1 MRQSAR
7 PEVPPCSNICRA
19 IEYSPDPEGHNGI
32 FLGKNVVTEASKA
45 LTKAM
50 WKVGLVRR
58 DFFDAGVV
66 TVAGCRQ
73 RFQLCV
79 RKNMP

>member
-1 MRQSAR
+1 MFAPECQAR
-7 PEVPPCSNICRA
+7 GTSSFNTCRA

-50 WKVGLVRR
+50 WKVGLVY
-58 DFFDAGVV
+58 
-66 TVAGCRQ
+66 
-73 RFQLCV
+73 
-79 RKNMP
+79 